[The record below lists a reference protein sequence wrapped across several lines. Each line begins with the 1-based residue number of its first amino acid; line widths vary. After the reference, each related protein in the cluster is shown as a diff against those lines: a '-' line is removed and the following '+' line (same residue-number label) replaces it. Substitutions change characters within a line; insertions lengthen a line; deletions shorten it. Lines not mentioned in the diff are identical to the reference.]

1 MQWLF
6 AAVINVFLQILESS
20 FKQDPR
26 FASSGSKSDDDDFF
40 SNNDGPNQP
49 GNNDKQAKLQAAYQ
63 FMELKPPV
71 TQEEVKTKYKRL
83 SLRYHP
89 DRNGGSQESQEQ
101 MQKLN
106 ACMDLIEKDIA
117 GVQEGD
123 DDDDEK
129 HPDDAADGHSSQDK
143 DKEDPMKAYMRMR
156 KEMEEEMKREME
168 RQQKMRE
175 QFETN
180 KLQQKADCTKKSLE
194 LKLETPDGRQE
205 ANAKFTQQVLDRQ
218 QRQRQ
223 HAQTTETSA
232 ETKPEKPAS
241 SASMEDIDDHHDEAA
256 VEKPTT
262 DQKEATTTTKPKND
276 IMECNTN
283 DVVVA
288 LRMGLPDIAINNMQ
302 VQLQAFFQEAARN
315 MHFEGVKKTP
325 QECRLEFLQLPL
337 DMDKN
342 SILHYAVYYESYQ
355 AVKALCQ
362 VALKDRML
370 DPVISQPNRHG
381 QTPLFFA
388 EIAQDESL
396 LPLVKSLLDVSEQI
410 KQRTQLI
417 SALKAAGN
425 RIIAIL
431 RHIGL
436 ATTLSTALSFYISH
450 VIFDLRIITS
460 LVGLM
465 MMQYLGSD
473 LRTASEVPGMKG
485 VVVLLT
491 SCGMW
496 KMTAFIIHFVLQII
510 MFEFVIIM
518 TPITIAGLVS
528 SGKKR
533 GAIGNLLLPF
543 TAHASVCRRV
553 EPVFN
558 FVHGYIT
565 PKMVTKH
572 GWVRPYFLS
581 LSILISFGVQQLL
594 K

>member
-1 MQWLF
+1 MLF
-6 AAVINVFLQILESS
+6 ATVLNFFLQFLESS

-26 FASSGSKSDDDDFF
+26 FASGSKSDDKDFF
-40 SNNDGPNQP
+40 TNNDGPNQP
-49 GNNDKQAKLQAAYQ
+49 ENDKQAKLQAAYQ
-63 FMELKPPV
+63 FMELKSPV

-123 DDDDEK
+123 DDDEK
-129 HPDDAADGHSSQDK
+129 HPDDADGHSQDK
-143 DKEDPMKAYMRMR
+143 DKEDPTKVYMRMR
-156 KEMEEEMKREME
+156 KEMEEEMRRERE

-180 KLQQKADCTKKSLE
+180 KLQQKADCTKKSRE

-205 ANAKFTQQVLDRQ
+205 ANAKFAQQVLDQQ
-218 QRQRQ
+218 QRPRQ

-232 ETKPEKPAS
+232 ETKPEKSAS

-256 VEKPTT
+256 VEKPTP
-262 DQKEATTTTKPKND
+262 DQEEATRATKPKND

-288 LRMGLPDIAINNMQ
+288 LRMGMPDIAINLVQ
-302 VQLQAFFQEAARN
+302 DQLQAFFQEAARN

-355 AVKALCQ
+355 AVKAICQ
-362 VALKDRML
+362 VALTDRIL

-396 LPLVKSLLDVSEQI
+396 LPLVKSLLDVSQQI

-417 SALKAAGN
+417 PALKAAGN

-450 VIFDLRIITS
+450 VIFDLHISTS

-473 LRTASEVPGMKG
+473 LRTASEVPGMKS

-491 SCGMW
+491 FCGMW
-496 KMTAFIIHFVLQII
+496 KLAAYIIDFVLQII
-510 MFEFVIIM
+510 MFEFIIIM
-518 TPITIAGLVS
+518 TPITLAGIVS

-533 GAIGNLLLPF
+533 GAVGNLLLPF
-543 TAHASVCRRV
+543 TAHASICRRV

-558 FVHGYIT
+558 FVHGHIT
-565 PKMVTKH
+565 PKMVTKC
-572 GWVRPYFLS
+572 GWVRAYILS